1 MVVRG
6 DTMPDTPTNSYV
18 VQPVEKAL
26 GVLAYVVECG
36 QVVSLKSVS
45 LALGIP
51 KTTAFRYLQTLARA
65 GFLEHHADKDRY
77 SVGPR
82 LRSMART
89 DSSIS
94 RAREL
99 AHPVLIALT
108 REYQGTVNLAVKGDG
123 SIVYLDVIDGLIG
136 FRTKAR
142 SGDAHPLHSTALG
155 KAILAHMPQ
164 PEAQDYL
171 SRPLME
177 RTGRTLIER
186 DELERQLRQI
196 AHSGYAIETGENEDG
211 AMCVGAPIL
220 DDQGYPLVAISIA
233 VPLARMSTSHAMVA
247 GRKLSEM
254 AAQISS
260 SLGQRLVAQVR
271 ASTKGAGRV
280 PLPPC

>member
-1 MVVRG
+1 MRG
-6 DTMPDTPTNSYV
+6 KPENSYV

-36 QVVSLKSVS
+36 QVVSLQSVS
-45 LALGIP
+45 QTLGLP

-65 GFLEHHADKDRY
+65 GFLDHDTEKNRY
-77 SVGPR
+77 SAGPR
-82 LRSMART
+82 LRSMARK
-89 DSSIS
+89 DSSIK

-99 AHPVLIALT
+99 AHPVMMELT

-123 SIVYLDVIDGLIG
+123 SVVYLDVIDGPMG

-164 PEAQDYL
+164 PEAQAYL
-171 SRPLME
+171 SRPLTE

-186 DELERQLRQI
+186 EELQRQLRKITQ
-196 AHSGYAIETGENEDG
+196 SGYAIETGENEDG
-211 AMCVGAPIL
+211 AMCVGASIL
-220 DDQGYPLVAISIA
+220 DDQGYPLAAISIA
-233 VPLARMSTSHAMVA
+233 VPLARMSASHAMVA
-247 GRKLSEM
+247 GRKLSAI

-260 SLGQRLVAQVR
+260 SLGAR
-271 ASTKGAGRV
+271 T
-280 PLPPC
+280 LP

>member
-6 DTMPDTPTNSYV
+6 NVMPDTPTNSYI

-45 LALGIP
+45 QALGIP
-51 KTTAFRYLQTLARA
+51 KTTAFRYLQTLTRA
-65 GFLEHHADKDRY
+65 GFLEHHADRDRY
-77 SVGPR
+77 SVGQR
-82 LRSMART
+82 LRSIART

-94 RAREL
+94 RVRER
-99 AHPVLIALT
+99 AHPILQALT
-108 REYQGTVNLAVKGDG
+108 REYQGTVNLAVRGDG
-123 SIVYLDVIDGLIG
+123 SIVYLDVIDGPMG

-164 PEAQDYL
+164 VEAQDYL
-171 SRPLME
+171 SRPLTE

-196 AHSGYAIETGENEDG
+196 ALSGYAIETGENEDG
-211 AMCVGAPIL
+211 AMCVGVPIL

-233 VPLARMSTSHAMVA
+233 VPLARMSTSNAMMA

-254 AAQISS
+254 AARISG
-260 SLGQRLVAQVR
+260 SLG
-271 ASTKGAGRV
+271 
-280 PLPPC
+280 

>member
-1 MVVRG
+1 
-6 DTMPDTPTNSYV
+6 MPGTPPNSYI

-45 LALGIP
+45 QALGIP
-51 KTTAFRYLQTLARA
+51 KTTAFRYLQTLSRA
-65 GFLEHHADKDRY
+65 GYLDHDPAKDRY
-77 SVGPR
+77 SVGAR
-82 LRSMART
+82 LRSMARV

-99 AHPVLIALT
+99 AQPLM
-108 REYQGTVNLAVKGDG
+108 RELVREFEGTVNLAVRGD
-123 SIVYLDVIDGLIG
+123 SSVVYLEVIDGLMG
-136 FRTKAR
+136 FCTKAR

-164 PEAQDYL
+164 PEAMEYL
-171 SRPLME
+171 SRPLTE

-186 DELERQLRQI
+186 EELERQLRQI
-196 AHSGYAIETGENEDG
+196 AQSGYAIETGENEDG

-220 DDQGYPLVAISIA
+220 DERGYPLVAISIA

-247 GRKLSEM
+247 GRKLSAL
-254 AAQISS
+254 AAGISRS
-260 SLGQRLVAQVR
+260 MGAQADR
-271 ASTKGAGRV
+271 GPT
-280 PLPPC
+280 LPTA